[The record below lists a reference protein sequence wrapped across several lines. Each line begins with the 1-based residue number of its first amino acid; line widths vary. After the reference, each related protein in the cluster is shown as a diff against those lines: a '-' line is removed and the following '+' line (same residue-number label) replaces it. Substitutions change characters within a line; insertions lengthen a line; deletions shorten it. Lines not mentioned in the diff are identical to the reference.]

1 MKRLTTTL
9 ALALAASV
17 GALGAQEF
25 PKTPPAP
32 EAIKPAE
39 FPPFQEVTLRNG
51 VRLIVIER
59 RDLPVL
65 SISLSFPAGSFYDPA
80 GKSGL
85 ADMVAGLLTK
95 GAGTRSANEIAEA
108 IESVGGSINAGA
120 GADFLT
126 IRADVLSPNAD
137 LAFGLVGDVAVRPTF
152 PTEEVDLLRQQTLS
166 ALQLERS
173 DAGALAARFFAH
185 GLYGE
190 HPYGIR
196 PTETTVQAITRDD
209 LLAFQNA
216 RIKPRDALMVVAGD
230 ISLADARRQAER
242 ALAGWTGAPAAA
254 GAAAAPPMREKTELL
269 IVHRPGSVQSN
280 IVVGNTTFLPTDPI
294 YYSANMA
301 TRVLGGGA
309 DARLFMIL
317 REQKSWT
324 YGAYAGLQRRKGL
337 GAFQATA
344 EVRTEVT
351 DSALVE
357 LLTQLRRIGAEIVPA
372 EELANARSAA
382 VGSFPLTIETTNQI
396 AGAVSTAKLLGLPD
410 DYLRMYRTRLAAVT
424 AQQLQDAARR
434 VIRPDAALIVV
445 VGDATRIY
453 DRLKDI
459 APTRIVDVEGA
470 PIEPSALT
478 VAAEAL
484 PLDASKLAARTDS
497 FTILVQGNPFGFQK
511 STLTKTDD
519 GFLFVEEAQIGPIM
533 SQKTEVTL
541 SGTGETRTVT
551 QAGKVQGQDMKID
564 VTIANGR
571 ATGSAT
577 TPGPQGMKSVTVDT
591 EVPGGIIDDNG
602 LTALIPALPWSGT
615 SSWSFPVLASGDGT
629 VKTYTFKVTGTE
641 SVTVPAGTFES
652 FVVALSGG
660 QQPATLYITTEAPH
674 RVVKMTVAGAPIEM
688 VRAK

>member
-1 MKRLTTTL
+1 VKRLTTTL
-9 ALALAASV
+9 AIALAASV
-17 GALGAQEF
+17 GAAGAQEF

-32 EAIKPAE
+32 GAIEPAQ
-39 FPPFQEVTLRNG
+39 FPPFQEVTLGNG

-65 SISLSFPAGSFYDPA
+65 SISLSLPAGSFYDPA

-126 IRADVLSPNAD
+126 IRADVLAPNAE
-137 LAFGLVGDVAVRPTF
+137 LAFGLVGDVAVRPRF
-152 PTEEVDLLRQQTLS
+152 PAEEVDLLRQQTLS

-173 DAGALAARFFAH
+173 DPGALAGRFFAH
-185 GLYGE
+185 GLYGD

-196 PTETTVQAITRDD
+196 PTETTVKAITRDD

-216 RIKPRDALMVVAGD
+216 RIKPKDALMVVAGD
-230 ISLADARRQAER
+230 ISLADARRQAEK
-242 ALAGWTGAPAAA
+242 ALAGWTGTPAAG
-254 GAAAAPPMREKTELL
+254 GAAATPPTREKTELL

-280 IVVGNTTFLPTDPI
+280 IVVGNTSFLPTDPI
-294 YYSANMA
+294 YYPASMA

-324 YGAYAGLQRRKGL
+324 YGAYASLQRRKGL

-357 LLTQLRRIGAEIVPA
+357 LLAQLRKMGGEVVPA
-372 EELANARSAA
+372 EELENARSAA

-410 DYLRMYRTRLAAVT
+410 DYLQMFRTRLAAVT
-424 AQQLQDAARR
+424 ARQLQDAAKQ

-453 DRLKDI
+453 DNLKDL
-459 APTRIVDVEGA
+459 APTRIVDVEGK
-470 PIEPSALT
+470 PLQPSALT
-478 VAAEAL
+478 VAAESL
-484 PLDASKLAARTDS
+484 PLDASKLVARTDS
-497 FTILVQGNPFGFQK
+497 FTILVQGNPFGYQK
-511 STLTKTDD
+511 STLTKTAD
-519 GFLFVEEAQIGPIM
+519 GYLFTDETQIGPIVN
-533 SQKTEVTL
+533 QKTEVAL
-541 SGTGETRTVT
+541 SGSGETRTVT
-551 QAGKVQGQDMKID
+551 QAGKMQGQDMKID
-564 VTIANGR
+564 VAIANGR
-571 ATGSAT
+571 ASGTAT
-577 TPGPQGMKSVTVDT
+577 TPGPQGMKTVTVDT
-591 EVPGGIIDDNG
+591 EVPSGIIDDNG
-602 LTALIPALPWSGT
+602 LTALIPALPWAADA
-615 SSWSFPVLASGDGT
+615 SWTFPVLSSGDGT
-629 VKTYTFKVTGTE
+629 VKTYTMKVTGTE
-641 SVTVPAGTFES
+641 SVTVPAGTFETYAVS
-652 FVVALSGG
+652 MSGG
-660 QQPATLYITTEAPH
+660 QQPVTMYITTAAPH
-674 RVVKMTVAGAPIEM
+674 QLVKLTVAGAPIEV
-688 VRAK
+688 VRAR

>member
-1 MKRLTTTL
+1 
-9 ALALAASV
+9 
-17 GALGAQEF
+17 
-25 PKTPPAP
+25 
-32 EAIKPAE
+32 
-39 FPPFQEVTLRNG
+39 
-51 VRLIVIER
+51 
-59 RDLPVL
+59 
-65 SISLSFPAGSFYDPA
+65 
-80 GKSGL
+80 
-85 ADMVAGLLTK
+85 
-95 GAGTRSANEIAEA
+95 
-108 IESVGGSINAGA
+108 
-120 GADFLT
+120 
-126 IRADVLSPNAD
+126 
-137 LAFGLVGDVAVRPTF
+137 
-152 PTEEVDLLRQQTLS
+152 
-166 ALQLERS
+166 
-173 DAGALAARFFAH
+173 
-185 GLYGE
+185 
-190 HPYGIR
+190 
-196 PTETTVQAITRDD
+196 
-209 LLAFQNA
+209 
-216 RIKPRDALMVVAGD
+216 
-230 ISLADARRQAER
+230 
-242 ALAGWTGAPAAA
+242 
-254 GAAAAPPMREKTELL
+254 MREKTELL
-269 IVHRPGSVQSN
+269 VVHRPGSVQSN

-294 YYSANMA
+294 YYAANMA

-357 LLTQLRRIGAEIVPA
+357 LLAQLRRIGGEIVPA

-424 AQQLQDAARR
+424 AQQLQDAAKR
-434 VIRPDAALIVV
+434 VVRPDAALIVV

-453 DRLKDI
+453 DRIKDI
-459 APTRIVDVEGA
+459 APTRIVDVEGT

-497 FTILVQGNPFGFQK
+497 FTIMVQGNPFGFQK

-533 SQKTEVTL
+533 SQKTEVAL
-541 SGTGETRTVT
+541 SGAGETRKVT
-551 QAGKVQGQDMKID
+551 QAGKVQGQDMTID
-564 VTIANGR
+564 VTVANGR

-615 SSWSFPVLASGDGT
+615 SSWSFPVLASGDGA
-629 VKTYTFKVTGTE
+629 VKTYTLKVTGTE

-660 QQPATLYITTEAPH
+660 QQPVTLYITTEAPH

>member
-1 MKRLTTTL
+1 VKRLTTIF
-9 ALALAASV
+9 AFALAASV
-17 GALGAQEF
+17 GAAGAQEF

-32 EAIKPAE
+32 GAIEPAQ

-65 SISLSFPAGSFYDPA
+65 SISLSLPAGSFYDPA

-95 GAGTRSANEIAEA
+95 GAGARSANEIAEA

-126 IRADVLSPNAD
+126 IRADVLAPNAE

-152 PTEEVDLLRQQTLS
+152 PAEEVDLLRQQTLS

-173 DAGALAARFFAH
+173 NAGALAARFFAH

-196 PTETTVQAITRDD
+196 PTETTVRAITRDD

-230 ISLADARRQAER
+230 ISLADARRQAEK

-254 GAAAAPPMREKTELL
+254 GAAATPPMRETTELL

-294 YYSANMA
+294 YYAANMA

-357 LLTQLRRIGAEIVPA
+357 LLTQLRRIGGEIVPA

-424 AQQLQDAARR
+424 AQQLQDAATR

-453 DRLKDI
+453 DRIKDI
-459 APTRIVDVEGA
+459 APTRIVDVEGK

-484 PLDASKLAARTDS
+484 PFDASKLAARTDS
-497 FTILVQGNPFGFQK
+497 FTIMVQGNPFGYQK

-541 SGTGETRTVT
+541 SGTGETRKVT

-564 VTIANGR
+564 VTVVDGR

-629 VKTYTFKVTGTE
+629 VKTYTLKVTGTE

-652 FVVALSGG
+652 FVVTMSGG
-660 QQPATLYITTEAPH
+660 QQPVTLYVTTEAPH